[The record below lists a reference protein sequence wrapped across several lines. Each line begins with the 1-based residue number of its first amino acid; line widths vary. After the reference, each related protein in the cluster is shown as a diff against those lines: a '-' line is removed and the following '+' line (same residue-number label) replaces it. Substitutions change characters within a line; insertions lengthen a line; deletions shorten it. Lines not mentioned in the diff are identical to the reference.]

1 MRPSERRPE
10 KRTSALEVRVFYSV
24 AELARAGNVP
34 AYRLLRLLRRNGVTF
49 LSAGRALYVTL
60 TEIRRKIPPL
70 WESLCA
76 AEELRRGA
84 GGQGSGS
91 RDRRPDEERP
101 PVAKPGI
108 RREPV
113 Q

>member
-1 MRPSERRPE
+1 MRPRPSEARDLG
-10 KRTSALEVRVFYSV
+10 LEVRVFYSV

-49 LSAGRALYVTL
+49 LRAGRAFYVTL
-60 TEIRRKIPPL
+60 TEIREKIPPL

-84 GGQGSGS
+84 GAKG
-91 RDRRPDEERP
+91 RPARQARP
-101 PVAKPGI
+101 
-108 RREPV
+108 
-113 Q
+113 